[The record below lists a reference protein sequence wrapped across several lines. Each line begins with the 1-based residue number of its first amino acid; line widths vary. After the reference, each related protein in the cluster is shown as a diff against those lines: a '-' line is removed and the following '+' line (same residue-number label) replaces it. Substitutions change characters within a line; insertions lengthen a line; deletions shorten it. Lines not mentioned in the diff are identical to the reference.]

1 METSFGFI
9 RLMITQF
16 RGCKTS
22 QWRHSRNERNEMKSM
37 YTFKYHSYALQLKTL
52 RPLNEVVRGVL
63 MKHTCVCSLVGMQ
76 MRLELGAE
84 STEVTQVWTKCS
96 MRYQV
101 LFHCAFCCKSTIANW
116 TEKWFLSCKA
126 SHMRHHAVDSS
137 LIYIFTVHLRL
148 LKHLPGASIP
158 PTAMM
163 QTTPYP
169 SLSLLPLSFPLPAL
183 SIPPFPYLPSPP
195 SPLRGS
201 GGRAPSGG
209 GPGCHP
215 RKKNWNWN
223 RIWCIFVSK
232 RQLSS
237 VSLFVNKNWHN
248 DLGV

>member
-1 METSFGFI
+1 
-9 RLMITQF
+9 
-16 RGCKTS
+16 
-22 QWRHSRNERNEMKSM
+22 
-37 YTFKYHSYALQLKTL
+37 
-52 RPLNEVVRGVL
+52 

-169 SLSLLPLSFPLPAL
+169 SLSLLPLSLPFPSLPSLTSRPLP
-183 SIPPFPYLPSPP
+183 
-195 SPLRGS
+195 PLS
-201 GGRAPSGG
+201 GGLGAEPPVAGVRGVT
-209 GPGCHP
+209 PG
-215 RKKNWNWN
+215 KKME
-223 RIWCIFVSK
+223 IEKDLVHFGAF
-232 RQLSS
+232 
-237 VSLFVNKNWHN
+237 LFQNGSYPVFHF
-248 DLGV
+248 L